1 MVHVAL
7 HLQHSCTYEP
17 LMNHS
22 HLHFHSTT
30 VSNTVTSYTALLPLF
45 PSPSH
50 DTLLHP
56 PHCTNSPPSI
66 SHNTPC
72 PFSLSHNT
80 PSLHSPSH
88 MTLPLTLH
96 TTLPLSSPP
105 SHMTLPLTLPLVLS
119 SCMSTVLFI
128 ISIWGPHPLLS
139 LPHITP
145 AHLDT
150 HHTYH
155 DPYPQLALCHSH
167 TSPTHPPT
175 PPTPH
180 PSHREHQSD

>member
-88 MTLPLTLH
+88 
-96 TTLPLSSPP
+96 TTLPLS
-105 SHMTLPLTLPLVLS
+105 TLPLTQHSLSPLSLSHDTTSHPPHNTPSLLS
-119 SCMSTVLFI
+119 SLSHDTP
-128 ISIWGPHPLLS
+128 SHPAARVVILHVHCTLHYLNLGTS
-139 LPHITP
+139 QNALPP
-145 AHLDT
+145 T
-150 HHTYH
+150 HHTR
-155 DPYPQLALCHSH
+155 
-167 TSPTHPPT
+167 T
-175 PPTPH
+175 P
-180 PSHREHQSD
+180 